1 MGERAT
7 FPITTV
13 ADRCRDC
20 YRCIRS
26 CPVKAIRI
34 EAENDK
40 LRARIVEDLCILCG
54 RCVLTCP
61 QGAKKVSSSL
71 DRVKE
76 LLASGEP
83 VAASVAPSF
92 AAVLPSGYVP
102 VLPAMLKA
110 LGFALV
116 QQTSWGAELVC
127 RAQKQL
133 PGGTSYI
140 STACPVVVNL
150 VEKYYPE
157 LIPRLAPLVSPM
169 VAHGQW
175 IKQNHPQARVVF
187 IGPCIAKKDEARQF
201 PSAVDEVLGFDE
213 LVQWLEEKGFSPDR
227 FSPAEFDPPHPHK
240 AVLFPV
246 EGGQL
251 HTLSMSTDML
261 DTRVVA
267 ISGLNNCIDF
277 LSQLQRGQI
286 ENPPA
291 FMELLAC
298 SGGCIAGPLV
308 EAAGDI
314 FIRRRRIIEYFRTR
328 SSTPLPGGEGETR
341 FLSLDFLRRHYRER
355 RIHRPDPPEEAIRRI
370 LAQTGKYSPEDELNC
385 GACGYNSCREKAA
398 AVYWG
403 MAEVQMCIPYMR
415 RRAESMSNLVIGAMP
430 NGCIIVNRNLEILE
444 ANPAVREM
452 FGWQDKEVHGQKLD
466 QLIDATNFRRVLA
479 TGESLNV
486 LHTYDEHDRII
497 REVIFPLEKGEVV
510 VGILVDIT
518 HEKRQQE
525 ELRQMKA
532 QTIKRAQEVI
542 NKQMK
547 VAQEIAGLLGETTA
561 ETKVLL
567 SQLIRLMQ
575 E

>member
-1 MGERAT
+1 MGEQVS

-40 LRARIVEDLCILCG
+40 LRARIVEDLCVLCG

-61 QGAKKVSSSL
+61 QGAKKVTSRL
-71 DRVKE
+71 ERVKE
-76 LLASGEP
+76 LLACGGP
-83 VAASVAPSF
+83 VVASVAPSF
-92 AAVLPSGYVP
+92 AAVLPTDHALA
-102 VLPAMLKA
+102 LPALLKA

-133 PGGTSYI
+133 PKDRSYI

-157 LIPRLAPLVSPM
+157 LIPMLVPLVSPM
-169 VAHGQW
+169 VAHGRW
-175 IKQNHPQARVVF
+175 IKQAYPQSRVVF

-201 PSAVDEVLGFDE
+201 PDAVDEVLGFDE
-213 LVQWLEEKGFSPDR
+213 LWRWLEAEGLSPGQFVPGD
-227 FSPAEFDPPHPHK
+227 FDPPHPQR
-240 AVLFPV
+240 AILFPV
-246 EGGQL
+246 EGGEL
-251 HTLSMSTDML
+251 HTLSLSTDML

-267 ISGLNNCIDF
+267 ISGLVNCIDF
-277 LSQLQRGQI
+277 LSQLQRGEI
-286 ENPPA
+286 KHPPA

-298 SGGCIAGPLV
+298 SGGCIAGPLM
-308 EAAGDI
+308 ETAGDI
-314 FIRRRRIIEYFRTR
+314 FVRRQRIIEYFRAR
-328 SSTPLPGGEGETR
+328 SSAASLTREEEGRLLPLNM
-341 FLSLDFLRRHYRER
+341 LRRRYRER
-355 RIHRPDPPEEAIRRI
+355 KIYRPEPPAEAIKQI
-370 LAQTGKYSPEDELNC
+370 LAQTGKYTPEDELNC

-415 RRAESMSNLVIGAMP
+415 RRAESMSNLVINAMP
-430 NGCIIVNRNLEILE
+430 NGCIIVNRHLEILE
-444 ANPAVREM
+444 ANPAAREM
-452 FGWQDKEVHGQKLD
+452 FGWQGKEITGQKLD

-479 TGESLNV
+479 TGEPLNV

>member
-1 MGERAT
+1 MGEQAT

-34 EAENDK
+34 EAENDR
-40 LRARIVEDLCILCG
+40 LRARIVEELCVLCG

-71 DRVKE
+71 ERVKE
-76 LLASGEP
+76 LLASGGP
-83 VAASVAPSF
+83 VVASVAPSF
-92 AAVLPSGYVP
+92 AALLPSEYALA
-102 VLPAMLKA
+102 LPAMLKA
-110 LGFALV
+110 LGFDLV
-116 QQTSWGAELVC
+116 QETSWGAELVS

-133 PGGTSYI
+133 PEDKSYI

-157 LIPRLAPLVSPM
+157 LIPSLVPLVSPM
-169 VAHGQW
+169 VAHGRW
-175 IKQNHPQARVVF
+175 IRQNYPHSRVVF
-187 IGPCIAKKDEARQF
+187 IGPCIAKKEEARQF
-201 PSAVDEVLGFDE
+201 PDAVDEALGFDE
-213 LVQWLEEKGFSPDR
+213 LWQWIKEEGLSPDQ
-227 FSPAEFDPPHPHK
+227 FEAVDFDPPHPQR
-240 AVLFPV
+240 ARLFPV
-246 EGGQL
+246 EGGAL

-277 LSQLQRGQI
+277 LSQLQRGYI
-286 ENPPA
+286 KHPPA

-298 SGGCIAGPLV
+298 NGGCIAGPLM
-308 EAAGDI
+308 ETAGDI
-314 FIRRRRIIEYFRTR
+314 FVRRQRVLEYFRAG
-328 SSTPLPGGEGETR
+328 SSAASLKREEDRPLP
-341 FLSLDFLRRHYRER
+341 LNMLRRRYRER
-355 RIHRPDPPEEAIRRI
+355 KIYRPEPPAEAIKQI
-370 LAQTGKYSPEDELNC
+370 LAQTGKYTPEDELNC

-415 RRAESMSNLVIGAMP
+415 RRAESMSNLVINAMP
-430 NGCIIVNRNLEILE
+430 NGCIIVNRHLEVLE
-444 ANPAVREM
+444 VNPAAREM
-452 FGWQDKEVHGQKLD
+452 FGWQGKEIAGRKLD

-479 TGESLNV
+479 TGEPLNV
-486 LHTYDEHDRII
+486 LHTYDEHGRII

-518 HEKRQQE
+518 HERRQEE

-532 QTIKRAQEVI
+532 QTIKRAREVI